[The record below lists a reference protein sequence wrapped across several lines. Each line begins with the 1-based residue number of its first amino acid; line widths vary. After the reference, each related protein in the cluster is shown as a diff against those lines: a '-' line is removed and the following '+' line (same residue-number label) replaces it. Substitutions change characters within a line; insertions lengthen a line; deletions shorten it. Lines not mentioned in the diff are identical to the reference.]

1 MAEKRRGLGR
11 GLGALI
17 ATGPTDPVE
26 DVKPQ
31 EPTATQES
39 VSDPKTTAAEPAASS
54 SSKTKA
60 TPREKEAASRETMPS
75 TTEEENSRVEVV
87 GNADSAHT
95 DAKKSTETR
104 NSARKQSKKVE
115 SHDGNTESKSQKS
128 AASSVGTDSSVT
140 PAEPSQKS
148 NAEPGESAP
157 DVEDEGS
164 TSVAEAVDVLRK
176 RTSERRRK
184 ALENTI
190 KKPSEAP
197 ESSGPEQEETKHETG
212 AQTGTSPRLT
222 ATPVAAGAEMED
234 ETQDHSNDTEDVPR
248 MRPVDMF
255 FGGSTSRNG
264 NVSRETS
271 RGARKRAQVPDLLT
285 ARAARV
291 LKNREELANES
302 EANPDASSQP
312 ETQASDQGSIH
323 VSRETSA
330 ALDGE
335 NGTKSPS
342 NGQHTE
348 PDGAAESDKAA
359 REETAEEL
367 KAIAGLAY
375 AELDIHSIHPNRKQP
390 RQVFDEDDMA
400 ELEHSIREV
409 GLLQPIVVRP
419 SSEPGEPQ
427 YELVMGERRWRAAQ
441 RVGLETIPAIIRDTK
456 DEDLLR
462 DALLENLHRSELNPL
477 EEAAAYQQLLQEFGC
492 SQDELSQKIG
502 RSRSQISNTIRLM
515 KLPPLVQ
522 RRVAAGVISQG
533 HARALLALEDVADME
548 RLAQRIVNEGLSVRS
563 VEEIVALQAGLRRAD
578 NKKQQKEVARPER
591 LDYFANALSDRLDTQ
606 VKITLGAKKGRVS
619 IEFASVDDLNR
630 IMGVIAPSN

>member
-17 ATGPTDPVE
+17 ATGPTEPVE
-26 DVKPQ
+26 EKKATTPSSEEV
-31 EPTATQES
+31 EAAPTPASRE
-39 VSDPKTTAAEPAASS
+39 TTNTDKRTPAYSSADQTKLVDSS
-54 SSKTKA
+54 SSKADEKSPAAA
-60 TPREKEAASRETMPS
+60 TGDVTTSAETGKKKSSTASVDPG
-75 TTEEENSRVEVV
+75 EEES
-87 GNADSAHT
+87 
-95 DAKKSTETR
+95 
-104 NSARKQSKKVE
+104 SK
-115 SHDGNTESKSQKS
+115 GSKS
-128 AASSVGTDSSVT
+128 
-140 PAEPSQKS
+140 
-148 NAEPGESAP
+148 GESTKNSDAEEP
-157 DVEDEGS
+157 ADKESASKSGADDSQEDS
-164 TSVAEAVDVLRK
+164 TTSVANAVDVLRK

-184 ALENTI
+184 ALADTVKAEDE
-190 KKPSEAP
+190 KK
-197 ESSGPEQEETKHETG
+197 
-212 AQTGTSPRLT
+212 
-222 ATPVAAGAEMED
+222 TPA
-234 ETQDHSNDTEDVPR
+234 ETQDSSKRSTVVEENEAELDADGDEVPR
-248 MRPVDMF
+248 IRPVDMF
-255 FGGSTSRNG
+255 FGGSPSPRS

-271 RGARKRAQVPDLLT
+271 RANRRRAQVPDLLSE
-285 ARAARV
+285 RAARV
-291 LKNREELANES
+291 LKNREDNGTDVEEQAETTSPAPKSTGNTSAAADSKNSEELESSKNEVTRPTGEEKS
-302 EANPDASSQP
+302 DA
-312 ETQASDQGSIH
+312 ASDRTSSVDKDEIVAQKSD
-323 VSRETSA
+323 VSRETLTDS
-330 ALDGE
+330 DQGD
-335 NGTKSPS
+335 NPS
-342 NGQHTE
+342 G
-348 PDGAAESDKAA
+348 SDVEDLAS
-359 REETAEEL
+359 
-367 KAIAGLAY
+367 IPGLSY
-375 AELDIHSIHPNRKQP
+375 AELPIDSIHPNRKQP
-390 RQVFDEDDMA
+390 RQVFDEEDMS
-400 ELEHSIREV
+400 ELEHSIREI

-419 SSEPGEPQ
+419 SSEEGDAK

-441 RVGLETIPAIIRDTK
+441 RVGMEQIPAIIRETK

-533 HARALLALEDVADME
+533 HARALLSLEDVAEME

-578 NKKQQKEVARPER
+578 NTRQAKEVARPER

>member
-17 ATGPTDPVE
+17 ATGPTEPVE
-26 DVKPQ
+26 EKR
-31 EPTATQES
+31 ATTPSSEE
-39 VSDPKTTAAEPAASS
+39 VEAAPAS
-54 SSKTKA
+54 
-60 TPREKEAASRETMPS
+60 ASRETTNTDKRTPASSSAGQTKLVDSSSS
-75 TTEEENSRVEVV
+75 TADEKSPAAATGDVTASAETGKKSSTASVDPGEEESSKGSKSGESTKN
-87 GNADSAHT
+87 T
-95 DAKKSTETR
+95 DAEEPADKE
-104 NSARKQSKKVE
+104 SA
-115 SHDGNTESKSQKS
+115 SKSG
-128 AASSVGTDSSVT
+128 ADDS
-140 PAEPSQKS
+140 Q
-148 NAEPGESAP
+148 
-157 DVEDEGS
+157 EDS
-164 TSVAEAVDVLRK
+164 TTSVANAVNVLRK

-184 ALENTI
+184 ALADTV
-190 KKPSEAP
+190 KA
-197 ESSGPEQEETKHETG
+197 
-212 AQTGTSPRLT
+212 
-222 ATPVAAGAEMED
+222 ED
-234 ETQDHSNDTEDVPR
+234 EKKNPAGTKDSSKRSTVVEENEAELDADGDEVPR
-248 MRPVDMF
+248 IRPVDMF
-255 FGGSTSRNG
+255 FGGSPSPRS

-271 RGARKRAQVPDLLT
+271 RANRRRAQVPDLLSD
-285 ARAARV
+285 RAARV
-291 LKNREELANES
+291 LKNREDNGTDVEEPTETAAPAPKSSGNTSAAADSKNNDELESSKNEVTRPTAD
-302 EANPDASSQP
+302 EKTDA
-312 ETQASDQGSIH
+312 ASDRTSSVDKDEIVARKSD
-323 VSRETSA
+323 VSRETLTDSA
-330 ALDGE
+330 QDD
-335 NGTKSPS
+335 NPS
-342 NGQHTE
+342 G
-348 PDGAAESDKAA
+348 SDVEDLAS
-359 REETAEEL
+359 
-367 KAIAGLAY
+367 IPGLSY
-375 AELDIHSIHPNRKQP
+375 AELPIDSIHPNRKQP
-390 RQVFDEDDMA
+390 RQVFDEEDMS
-400 ELEHSIREV
+400 ELEHSIREI

-419 SSEPGEPQ
+419 SSEEGDAK

-441 RVGLETIPAIIRDTK
+441 RVGMEQIPAIIRETK

-533 HARALLALEDVADME
+533 HARALLSLEDVADME

-578 NKKQQKEVARPER
+578 NNRQAKEVARPER